1 MIYSISSLN
10 HWSRPPPPVVVLI
23 AWEKGEGVK
32 CAGGRSI
39 STESVQWCASFGT
52 EEKFTAEQMLQWA
65 FRRLKSFVTEF
76 FIYKASKSHSAWLQL

>member
-10 HWSRPPPPVVVLI
+10 HWSRPALLPPSPVVVLI

-39 STESVQWCASFGT
+39 STESVQWCASFNT
-52 EEKFTAEQMLQWA
+52 EEKFTAEQML
-65 FRRLKSFVTEF
+65 
-76 FIYKASKSHSAWLQL
+76 